1 MIVDNEK
8 FYDNINMQ
16 ARVVRI
22 FFLNLITQFLSYFI
36 RLKLKNNIYYQLN
49 VTDGHVHSLNMVD
62 ETSAL
67 PGYTHKIVDLEEAD
81 KETMHLLVFLLMQF
95 LSRQDQVNKLFFN
108 SNSLFLHKKQYC
120 PGLSNG

>member
-1 MIVDNEK
+1 
-8 FYDNINMQ
+8 
-16 ARVVRI
+16 
-22 FFLNLITQFLSYFI
+22 
-36 RLKLKNNIYYQLN
+36 
-49 VTDGHVHSLNMVD
+49 MVD

-108 SNSLFLHKKQYC
+108 SNFYSLFLHKKTI
-120 PGLSNG
+120 LSRLTQRMRNLYQKRKESFYVICIFS